1 MPSEERT
8 THTPAVPEALAGARD
23 GFRAAVA
30 AAAEQVRG
38 FIATHSGRADGAG
51 ERAARELGPFA
62 AGRIDLKRFGALFT
76 GAQPLDARSLELLG
90 RAHGVLAEVAAAGDE
105 LFATTVPAGADL
117 RERATAALTRAG
129 RAFGAARV
137 VELVR
142 GGRFHGAEHESYLEA
157 FPPALWT
164 RAERLLAP
172 PLVVA
177 VGGADLQVG
186 GLAELLQG
194 AQKIVLL
201 VKAPAPPAA
210 LIRLITPGTFVLQA
224 LEAGALGALAGVA
237 GPAVAAVIPGG
248 VAFVHDPAAGPTLPT
263 RLSVGELPA
272 EAPRAALGPYSLGQ
286 QLEELHQLA
295 ALAHVVVAP
304 TGAAAGATGAIPGV
318 SAGPATTADRLAAW
332 LLQQS
337 ALPAA

>member
-8 THTPAVPEALAGARD
+8 TRTPAVPDALTGAREA
-23 GFRAAVA
+23 FRGAVA

-38 FIATHSGRADGAG
+38 FLAAHSGPGNGAG
-51 ERAARELGPFA
+51 ERAGHELGPFA

-76 GAQPLDARSLELLG
+76 GAEPLDARALELLG
-90 RAHGVLAEVAAAGDE
+90 RAHTLLGQIAAAGDE
-105 LFATTVPAGADL
+105 LFAAVVPPGGDV
-117 RERATAALTRAG
+117 RETATAALARAG

-142 GGRFHGAEHESYLEA
+142 GGRFVPAEHENYLES

-164 RAERLLAP
+164 RVERLLAP
-172 PLVVA
+172 PLVLA

-186 GLAELLQG
+186 GLADLLQG

-210 LIRLITPGTFVLQA
+210 LVRLITPGTFVLQA
-224 LEAGALGALAGVA
+224 TDAGGVGALAGAA
-237 GPAVAAVIPGG
+237 GPAVAAVVPGG
-248 VAFVHDPAAGPTLPT
+248 VAFVHDPDAGATLPT
-263 RLSVGELPA
+263 RLSLGELP
-272 EAPRAALGPYSLGQ
+272 EAPPRGALGRYSLAQQTEELQ
-286 QLEELHQLA
+286 QLT
-295 ALAHVVVAP
+295 ALAHLVATP
-304 TGAAAGATGAIPGV
+304 SAHAPAGAV
-318 SAGPATTADRLAAW
+318 AGPATTADRLAAW